1 MLKMQ
6 TTFTCHA
13 ERSATELARERE
25 SKHLVVPM
33 REHHY
38 YVYMMVSSSRRA
50 LYTGVTNNLERR
62 VFQYKNDEFEGFSQ
76 QYQAHR
82 LVWFERYSN
91 IQTAIARAKQLKGWR
106 RAKKNWLVQMTN
118 PEWRDLSADW
128 GKPVQLLTPR

>member
-1 MLKMQ
+1 
-6 TTFTCHA
+6 
-13 ERSATELARERE
+13 
-25 SKHLVVPM
+25 M

-38 YVYMMVSSSRRA
+38 YVYMMISSSRRA

-62 VFQYKNDEFEGFSQ
+62 VFQHKNDEFESFSH

-91 IQTAIARAKQLKGWR
+91 IQTAIAREKQLKGWR

-118 PEWRDLSADW
+118 PEWRDLSAAW
-128 GKPVQLLTPR
+128 GKPIQLLTPK